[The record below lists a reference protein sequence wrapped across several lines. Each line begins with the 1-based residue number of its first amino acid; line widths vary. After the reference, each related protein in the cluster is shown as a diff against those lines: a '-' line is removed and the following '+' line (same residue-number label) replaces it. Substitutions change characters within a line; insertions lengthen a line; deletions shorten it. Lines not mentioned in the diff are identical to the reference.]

1 MTALCLSQG
10 FMHANA
16 SDFTLDIFGN
26 ANMDD
31 TIDEL
36 DIEYVQ
42 GIIDGTND
50 DTELADANCDGAVDE
65 EDIALIGQ
73 IIAGTED
80 ELFLIDASNRV
91 VRLEM
96 PVERIVSYSMTESI
110 STCCALGVADRIVG
124 IPDYMAGDKMK
135 DFDVIF
141 MSHPELAELQTVGNP
156 YYSTPNLE
164 IIASLEPDLIFVTY
178 ADADS
183 VQKSTGIP
191 TVSYPSS
198 DETALALKGFKWT
211 KMMGYILGR
220 VERADELSTYLNG
233 KMNEVS
239 SITADLSDEDKP
251 KVYLAFWGQLT
262 STPAFYGP
270 VDVAGGKV
278 VADEGATGPYSA
290 HMWQVSKEQ
299 VIKWNPD
306 VIFVHSIMKSFESD
320 EANIS
325 PDDILSDP
333 DLKTIKAVQDGAVYY
348 TKAFEWGWDPAIGVI
363 ESFYMA
369 KLLYPEEFA
378 DLDVEVTGNEI
389 LNEVYG
395 VDGIWTSISENFDLY
410 RWS

>member
-1 MTALCLSQG
+1 
-10 FMHANA
+10 
-16 SDFTLDIFGN
+16 
-26 ANMDD
+26 MDD

-65 EDIALIGQ
+65 EDIALIEQ
-73 IIAGTED
+73 IIDGTED
-80 ELFLIDASNRV
+80 ELFLIDASNRT
-91 VRLEM
+91 VRLDM
-96 PVERIVSYSMTESI
+96 PVEKVVSSSVTESI
-110 STCCALGVADRIVG
+110 SACCALDAADKVVG
-124 IPDYMAGDKMK
+124 IPDFMAGDKMETY
-135 DFDVIF
+135 DVIF
-141 MSHPELAELQTVGNP
+141 MSHPELAELPVVGST
-156 YYSTPNLE
+156 YYGTPNLE
-164 IIASLEPDLIFVTY
+164 IIASLDPDVIFVTY

-191 TVSYPSS
+191 TVSYPST
-198 DETALALKGFKWT
+198 DETALALKGFKWM

-220 VERADELSTYLNG
+220 EERADEISSYLNG

-239 SITADLSDEDKP
+239 SINSELSDDDKP

-270 VDVAGGKV
+270 VDVAGGKL

-306 VIFVHSIMKSFESD
+306 VIFVHSSTKSSD
-320 EANIS
+320 TTNIS
-325 PDDILSDP
+325 PEDILSDP
-333 DLKTIKAVQDGAVYY
+333 DLKSITAVRDGAVYY
-348 TKAFEWGWDPAIGVI
+348 TKAFQFGWDPAIGVT

-369 KLLYPEEFA
+369 KLLYPEKFA
-378 DLDVEVTGNEI
+378 DLNVEETGNEI
-389 LNEVYG
+389 LKEVYG
-395 VDGIWTSISENFDLY
+395 TDGIWTSLSEGFNLY
-410 RWS
+410 RWN